1 MIKAIF
7 LFSGADGM
15 DADFKEVGI
24 DVIFANEIDKILTQ
38 TFQTNHPKQ
47 DRLEMISI
55 ISIIL
60 WQSNAT

>member
-1 MIKAIF
+1 
-7 LFSGADGM
+7 M

-24 DVIFANEIDKILTQ
+24 NVIFANEIDKILTQ

>member
-1 MIKAIF
+1 
-7 LFSGADGM
+7 M
-15 DADFKEVGI
+15 DVDFKEVGI

-47 DRLEMISI
+47 DWLEILI

-60 WQSNAT
+60 

>member
-15 DADFKEVGI
+15 DVDFKEVGI

-38 TFQTNHPKQ
+38 TFHTNHPKQ

>member
-15 DADFKEVGI
+15 DVDFKEVGI

-47 DRLEMISI
+47 DWLEILI

-60 WQSNAT
+60 